1 MTQRL
6 VQVYGYKKYKNA
18 NMLMTKSFDVYGDNR
33 GVINSEPSFLKP
45 EVSDEL
51 IDLMNETGS
60 PLYLEADVNKKN
72 HSNLTKVDWASADLN
87 SVYTDEP
94 SWLANTTS
102 SEIVKDTLGIS
113 YDLDEDFALPVGLDI
128 SNSTNPIDMVD
139 KDKPFYSAIDNGRLD
154 SGAGIFDKDPE
165 SYAANEYIPHSIGY
179 QNSLLS
185 PETFV
190 LVAKGDTD
198 IHLMQY
204 DSNNHKVNIS
214 DINDLPDLLQANLRM
229 TYLSQ
234 TKNLNDL
241 VVLDNIHTNRDT
253 LNDDFEK
260 VTDQSK
266 MPRIARDYLF
276 LTSGVKDPQ
285 GNIIDMA
292 GIIDEKAR
300 ENGEVRLAQ
309 ARERQRQ
316 YEREALLKPIDDED
330 IEFDF

>member
-1 MTQRL
+1 MAKRL
-6 VQVYGYKKYKNA
+6 VQVYGYRKYKNA
-18 NMLMTKSFDVYGDNR
+18 NMLLAKSFDASNDGG

-45 EVSDEL
+45 EASDS
-51 IDLMNETGS
+51 IIETMTITGN
-60 PLYLEADVNKKN
+60 PYYVLADVNRKN
-72 HSNLTKVDWASADLN
+72 HSNLTRVDWASADLDDSYSDETDFPLN
-87 SVYTDEP
+87 ISASVRKF
-94 SWLANTTS
+94 SKKAA
-102 SEIVKDTLGIS
+102 V
-113 YDLDEDFALPVGLDI
+113 LDLPVGLNI
-128 SNSTNPIDMVD
+128 PNPTNPIDLLD
-139 KDKPFYSAIDNGRLD
+139 GDKPFYSAIDNGRLD

-165 SYAANEYIPHSIGY
+165 SYAANKYIPYPTGY
-179 QNSLLS
+179 KDSLLS
-185 PETFV
+185 PETSV

-204 DSNNHKVNIS
+204 DSHNHKVNIS
-214 DINDLPDLLQANLRM
+214 DINDLPDLLQANLRK

-276 LTSGVKDPQ
+276 LTSQVKDPQ
-285 GNIIDMA
+285 GNTIDMA
-292 GIIDEKAR
+292 GIIDNKAR
-300 ENGEVRLAQ
+300 ENGEARLAK

-316 YEREALLKPIDDED
+316 HEREALLTPIDDED